1 MELVLQKKTLYLP
14 VPLTLVPKAEV
25 VAAAPAFSFSSSG
38 DEKQQT
44 EITKPVF
51 QHDVLFYGSLCAR
64 RSRILDKLQEDKHKL
79 KIKVVSGVYGKGM
92 AEMIQ
97 ASRVVLNLHYYEKAL
112 LETTR
117 INEVLQYDRIV
128 VSEDPVAEDKYSR
141 SLYKHSVIF
150 TRNLDEYTG
159 NGGDGDDDR
168 HIEELA
174 MTLRFYSDH
183 RISKSTSRNVSLLWM
198 LSSDIA
204 LAGLSRL

>member
-1 MELVLQKKTLYLP
+1 VLQKKKLYLP

-25 VAAAPAFSFSSSG
+25 VAAATTITSSASSV
-38 DEKQQT
+38 DEIKQQQKQQI
-44 EITKPVF
+44 EYIKPVF

-97 ASRVVLNLHYYEKAL
+97 ASHVVLNLHYYEKAL

-128 VSEDPVAEDKYSR
+128 VSEDPVAEDFKRQSE
-141 SLYKHSVIF
+141 SIF
-150 TRNLDEYTG
+150 CKE
-159 NGGDGDDDR
+159 
-168 HIEELA
+168 
-174 MTLRFYSDH
+174 
-183 RISKSTSRNVSLLWM
+183 
-198 LSSDIA
+198 
-204 LAGLSRL
+204 